1 MELLEILR
9 SRARVHPQRIVLTEG
24 QDERV
29 IAGARCAVAES
40 YAQPTLLGSLTI
52 IRAAADRLGVKL
64 GGIDILDPSSSPRV
78 ERYAQILFEQ
88 RRASGMAYEE
98 AYELSRKPRYFA
110 GLRVAAGEADGIVG
124 GPSESADGI
133 ALAALHSIGLA
144 PEARIPSR
152 CSLVALPVRAGKS
165 FGHKNCLLFADCG
178 LVAEPSV
185 QNLADSAIDTAES
198 ARMIFEA
205 EPRVALLSVS
215 TKGPAASAR
224 DEKVREALRIAK
236 SRQPELALDGPLQ
249 TEAALVASIADLEA
263 PGSRVAGRA
272 NVLVFPDPTTA
283 GIASNLVEHLAAAV
297 VVGGILQGLAHPASV
312 LSPSCSADDV
322 AHAIAVTSVLAVAR
336 KEAASVSAAWA

>member
-9 SRARVHPQRIVLTEG
+9 SRARVHPQRIVLAEG

-29 IAGARCAVAES
+29 IRGARCAVAEC
-40 YAQPTLLGSLTI
+40 YAKPTLLGSFTI
-52 IRAAADRLGVKL
+52 IRAAADRAGVKL
-64 GGIDILDPSSSPRV
+64 GGIDIIDPSSSPRV

-88 RRASGMAYEE
+88 RRASGMMYEE
-98 AYELSRKPRYFA
+98 AYELSRKAPYFA
-110 GLRVAAGEADGIVG
+110 GLRLAAGEADGIVG
-124 GPSESADGI
+124 GPSESANGV
-133 ALAALHSIGLA
+133 ARAALHSIGLA
-144 PEARIPSR
+144 PQARILSG
-152 CSLVALPVRAGKS
+152 CSLVALPAQAGKS

-178 LVAEPSV
+178 LVPEPLA
-185 QNLADSAIDTAES
+185 QNLADIAIGTAQS

-215 TKGPAASAR
+215 TKGPAASAA

-236 SRQPELALDGPLQ
+236 SRQPELAIDGPLQ

-283 GIASNLVEHLAAAV
+283 TIASNLVEHLAAAV

-312 LSPSCSADDV
+312 LSRSCSADDV
-322 AHAIAVTSVLAVAR
+322 AHAIAVTSVQAVAR